1 MPMLEQAMTPPP
13 RWQTTQ
19 RSVHTA
25 QPGMPDCVDAP
36 AGPCGNSGAA
46 GGEATGA
53 SAARAATT
61 IMAAAKLAIERIDT
75 CANEPCGIGLSSRR
89 GRSAGRRARMLDR
102 PEFDGKLAPE
112 KHNAGVRPDCRARR
126 GVINIAGAPM
136 ALAAPRRWPK

>member
-1 MPMLEQAMTPPP
+1 MTPLP
-13 RWQTTQ
+13 RSQTTQ

-75 CANEPCGIGLSSRR
+75 CVNGTRGIGVSS
-89 GRSAGRRARMLDR
+89 
-102 PEFDGKLAPE
+102 
-112 KHNAGVRPDCRARR
+112 RARR
-126 GVINIAGAPM
+126 RPQSPHA
-136 ALAAPRRWPK
+136 